1 MGTMS
6 FSFFLFDERH
16 PFASC
21 SVVRGVNVSQ
31 VERLRQ
37 SCSEGWDWAQWE
49 GDDHHSQAEPIEQTS
64 YRFQQEMPAGSEV
77 TRQLKDVVADSREHK
92 GEREPAGLGLRL
104 PFFCR

>member
-37 SCSEGWDWAQWE
+37 SLAVKAEIGHNE
-49 GDDHHSQAEPIEQTS
+49 KEMTTVPKLSQLNRPATDFS
-64 YRFQQEMPAGSEV
+64 RRCQQGV
-77 TRQLKDVVADSREHK
+77 K
-92 GEREPAGLGLRL
+92 
-104 PFFCR
+104 